1 MVIKPAQLRGGPT
14 RWMALVLSAYLP
26 RGFGHLAELP
36 HAMRAVH
43 FLGTPQ
49 RTATLKVTWTPGLA
63 HTYRTSDEQ

>member
-1 MVIKPAQLRGGPT
+1 MDGVG
-14 RWMALVLSAYLP
+14 VSAYLL

-36 HAMRAVH
+36 HAVRAVH

-63 HTYRTSDEQ
+63 HTPYV